1 MVNVYDRYMRC
12 VGLICLLAGLLLAGD
27 AGGIR
32 PRESSADYTAHQ
44 AASGATVAAA
54 VIPPDQVKKLFATDL
69 NAGGYIVIE
78 VAIYP
83 EAGKEIDVSSGDF
96 LLRVG
101 SNPAIVRNAS
111 ASAIAAALQRKSTPP
126 EIRRKSD
133 VSVYSTATVGYETGT
148 DGYGRRRSGVY
159 TAAGVGVGVGD
170 DPNAA
175 APPRPGSTDQD
186 RMTMEQELADK
197 ALPEGKTTR
206 AVAGYL
212 YFPRPTA
219 RQRNAA
225 YEITWYGIDRQVH
238 LTIPAAK

>member
-1 MVNVYDRYMRC
+1 
-12 VGLICLLAGLLLAGD
+12 LIYLLAGLLLADGVS
-27 AGGIR
+27 GIR

-44 AASGATVAAA
+44 KVPGAIVAAA
-54 VIPPDQVKKLFATDL
+54 LVPPDQVKKLFAADL
-69 NAGGYIVIE
+69 NAGGYLVIE

-83 EAGKEIDVSSGDF
+83 EGGAEIDVSSGDF

-111 ASAIAAALQRKSTPP
+111 ARAIAAALQRKSAPP
-126 EIRRKSD
+126 EIRRKND
-133 VSVYSTATVGYETGT
+133 INVYPSATIGYESGT

-170 DPNAA
+170 DPRAS
-175 APPRPGSTDQD
+175 APPRPASTDRD
-186 RMTMEQELADK
+186 RTTMEQELADK

-206 AVAGYL
+206 TVAGYL
-212 YFPRPTA
+212 YFPNPTA
-219 RQRNAA
+219 KQRNAA
-225 YEITWYGIDRQVH
+225 YEITWYGSDRQVH

>member
-1 MVNVYDRYMRC
+1 MRC
-12 VGLICLLAGLLLAGD
+12 VVLICLLACLLLAGD
-27 AGGIR
+27 VSGIR

-44 AASGATVAAA
+44 KVPGATVAAA
-54 VIPPDQVKKLFATDL
+54 LIPPDQVKKLFATDL

-78 VAIYP
+78 VGVYP
-83 EAGKEIDVSSGDF
+83 EGSAEIGVSSGDF

-111 ASAIAAALQRKSTPP
+111 ARAIAAALQRPSKPP

-133 VSVYSTATVGYETGT
+133 INVYPTATIGYESGT
-148 DGYGRRRSGVY
+148 DPYGRRRSGVY

-170 DPNAA
+170 DPAA
-175 APPRPGSTDQD
+175 SAPPRPASTDRD
-186 RMTMEQELADK
+186 HATMEQELADK

-206 AVAGYL
+206 TVAGYL
-212 YFPRPTA
+212 YFPKPTA
-219 RQRNAA
+219 KQKNAA
-225 YEITWYGIDRQVH
+225 YEITWYGSDRQVH

>member
-1 MVNVYDRYMRC
+1 MRC

-27 AGGIR
+27 TGGMR

-44 AASGATVAAA
+44 TVSGVTLAAA

-78 VAIYP
+78 LAIYP
-83 EAGKEIDVSSGDF
+83 EAGNEIDVSSGDF

-111 ASAIAAALQRKSTPP
+111 AGAIAAALQRKSKPP
-126 EIRRKSD
+126 DIRRKSD
-133 VSVYSTATVGYETGT
+133 INVYQTATIGYETGT
-148 DGYGRRRSGVY
+148 DAYGRRRSGVY
-159 TAAGVGVGVGD
+159 TAASVGVGVGD
-170 DPNAA
+170 DPNAS
-175 APPRPGSTDQD
+175 APPRPASTDQD

-197 ALPEGKTTR
+197 ALPDGKTTR

-212 YFPRPTA
+212 YFPKPTV
-219 RQRNAA
+219 RQRNTA
-225 YEITWYGIDRQVH
+225 YAITWYGIDRQVR

>member
-1 MVNVYDRYMRC
+1 MRC
-12 VGLICLLAGLLLAGD
+12 AGLICLLAGLLHAD
-27 AGGIR
+27 DTGGLR
-32 PRESSADYTAHQ
+32 PRQNSTDYTAHQ
-44 AASGATVAAA
+44 RVSGVTVAAA

-83 EAGKEIDVSSGDF
+83 EAGNEIDVSSGDF

-126 EIRRKSD
+126 DIRRKSD
-133 VSVYSTATVGYETGT
+133 VSVYSTATVGYESGT
-148 DGYGRRRSGVY
+148 DAYGRRRSGVY
-159 TAAGVGVGVGD
+159 TAASVGVGVGD
-170 DPNAA
+170 DPNAG

-186 RMTMEQELADK
+186 RTTMEQELADK
-197 ALPEGKTTR
+197 ALPESKTTR

-212 YFPRPTA
+212 YFPKPTA

-225 YEITWYGIDRQVH
+225 YEITWYGIDKQVH

>member
-1 MVNVYDRYMRC
+1 MRC
-12 VGLICLLAGLLLAGD
+12 VVLIYLLACLLLAGD
-27 AGGIR
+27 VSGIR

-44 AASGATVAAA
+44 KVPGATVAAA

-78 VAIYP
+78 VGIYP
-83 EAGKEIDVSSGDF
+83 EGGAEIGVSSGDF

-111 ASAIAAALQRKSTPP
+111 ARAIAAALQRPSKPP

-133 VSVYSTATVGYETGT
+133 INVYPTATIGYESGT
-148 DGYGRRRSGVY
+148 DAYGRKRSGVY
-159 TAAGVGVGVGD
+159 TAVGVGVGVGD
-170 DPNAA
+170 DPAA
-175 APPRPGSTDQD
+175 SAPPRPASTDRD
-186 RMTMEQELADK
+186 HATMEQELADK

-212 YFPRPTA
+212 YFPKPTA
-219 RQRNAA
+219 RQKNSA
-225 YEITWYGIDRQVH
+225 YEITWYGSDRQVH

>member
-1 MVNVYDRYMRC
+1 MKY
-12 VGLICLLAGLLLAGD
+12 VGLICLLAGLLIAD
-27 AGGIR
+27 AVTGIR

-44 AASGATVAAA
+44 KVPVATVAAA

-78 VAIYP
+78 VGIYP
-83 EAGKEIDVSSGDF
+83 EGGAEIGVSSGDF

-111 ASAIAAALQRKSTPP
+111 ARAIAAALQRPVKPP
-126 EIRRKSD
+126 EIRRKND
-133 VSVYSTATVGYETGT
+133 INVYPTATIGYESGT
-148 DGYGRRRSGVY
+148 DPYGRRRSGVY

-170 DPNAA
+170 DRAS
-175 APPRPGSTDQD
+175 APPRPASTDRD
-186 RMTMEQELADK
+186 HATMEQELADK

-206 AVAGYL
+206 TVAGYL
-212 YFPRPTA
+212 YFPKPTA
-219 RQRNAA
+219 TQKNPA
-225 YEITWYGIDRQVH
+225 YEINWYGSDRQVH